1 MKRFLVSCI
10 AILAV
15 LTAVPAAE
23 VILDRT
29 SYVPGEPIAVRFKGT
44 PGNQKDWIGLYV
56 EGKPA
61 QDYFAWQYLDG
72 TEVGNSI
79 VIDGEVTFPKGA
91 PEPGNYLVRILENDG
106 YVVLEE
112 IEFQVVVEPRVR
124 SEARTYRPGAKVSV
138 EFRYGPGNAKDWVG
152 IYRPGGADGSPID
165 WQYVDGTQEG
175 KTGLKDGTLVFPG
188 GFASPGDYEI
198 RFFKDDSFDR
208 LDVGRFIVEAV
219 GPRVTIQ
226 AGDRQVSLVWEA
238 VSSPAPVAKY
248 RVLSGPGI
256 AGPFTQV
263 AETSGLANMITG
275 LVNGTEYCFV
285 VQAVSSTGETGPY
298 SIPQL
303 VSPYV
308 LGPDEFIAVRV
319 PSGTPGNLPYS
330 GQLGVDFE
338 VANPIRVEQ
347 LGVFDDGANGLRSE
361 LRVSLFDRD
370 TTKAIASATFTPANP
385 GVLRDGSRF
394 KPLTPVLELPRGF
407 RGSIVAE
414 GYGPEEKAG
423 TTATG
428 GLKVSTGTG
437 RGSVF
442 FPGVARI
449 GPPGEFPTGLET
461 APATFFAAGTFD
473 YVTTPAR
480 FPGKTRLAAIPGNG
494 EVTLFWDQIRQPVAA
509 SRYKVLRKNA
519 SGVFEPIA
527 ETQSTVYNDPA
538 LANGIAQE
546 YRLRAVASDSAEG
559 IESDTLV
566 ATPNPPVAGVPYVV
580 PENTAGNQAYG
591 GSVGNDF
598 DVVRP
603 IRITHLGVFDDGG
616 DGLKRTIKCRIYSR
630 QTRQELALL
639 VFDTASPGELKGGT
653 RFKPLAKPLELS
665 PGFWGTVVASG
676 YGSDERDGNRGAGQ
690 IEFSTFDGGSL
701 RFVGLARWGDNPDA
715 FPEIIDGGPADRYAA
730 GNFMFEPVVPAPR
743 ISVVRQSSGDL
754 TVEWFGLGFLSRS
767 SSLDGPWT
775 LVPESGGSL
784 SGQGVEPAGF
794 YQLRTKP

>member
-1 MKRFLVSCI
+1 MKL
-10 AILAV
+10 ILASCLVV
-15 LTAVPAAE
+15 LGVLSAPAAE
-23 VILDRT
+23 VLLDRA
-29 SYVPGEPIAVRFKGT
+29 SYVPGEPISVRFKGT
-44 PGNQKDWIGLYV
+44 PGNPKDWIGLYV
-56 EGKPA
+56 EGKAA

-72 TEVGNSI
+72 TEAGNSI
-79 VIDGEVTFPKGA
+79 VVDGEVTFPKGA

-106 YVVLEE
+106 YIVLEE
-112 IEFQVVVEPRVR
+112 VEFKVVIEPRVR
-124 SEARTYRPGAKVSV
+124 SEGRTYRPGARVAV

-152 IYRPGGADGSPID
+152 IYRPGGDDGSPID
-165 WQYVDGTQEG
+165 WQYVDGTQDG
-175 KTGLKDGTLVFPG
+175 KTGVKEGTLVFAG

-208 LDVGRFIVEAV
+208 LDVGRFVVEAV

-226 AGDRQVSLVWEA
+226 PGDRQVDLAWEA

-263 AETSGLANMITG
+263 AETSGLVNRVTG
-275 LVNGTEYCFV
+275 LVNGMEYCFV

-303 VSPYV
+303 VSPYA

-319 PSGTPGNLPYS
+319 ASGTAGNLPFA
-330 GQLGVDFE
+330 GQLGVDFD
-338 VANPIRVEQ
+338 VANPIRIEQ
-347 LGVFDDGANGLRSE
+347 LGAFDDGANGLRAE
-361 LRVSLFDRD
+361 IRVFVFDRD
-370 TTKAIASATFTPANP
+370 SRKAVAAATFTSASP

-394 KPLTPVLELPRGF
+394 KPLTPALDLPKGF

-442 FPGVARI
+442 LPGVARS
-449 GPPGEFPTGLET
+449 GPPGEFPTGLEH
-461 APATFFAAGTFD
+461 APGTFFAAGTFD
-473 YVTTPAR
+473 YVTTPPQ
-480 FPGKTRLAAIPGNG
+480 FPGKTRMAAIPGNG
-494 EVTLFWDQIRQPVAA
+494 EVTLFWDEIRQPVPAN
-509 SRYKVLRKNA
+509 RYKVLRRNV
-519 SGVFEPIA
+519 SGTFEPIA
-527 ETQSTVYNDPA
+527 EIQRTVHNDSG
-538 LANGIAQE
+538 LVNGTVEE
-546 YRLRAVASDSAEG
+546 YRIRAVASDSVEG
-559 IESDTLV
+559 IDSDTLAV
-566 ATPNPPVAGVPYVV
+566 TPNTPTAGVPYVV

-639 VFDTASPGELKGGT
+639 VFDPASPGELKGGT
-653 RFKPLAKPLELS
+653 RFKPLTQPLELA
-665 PGFWGTVVASG
+665 PGFAGTVVASG
-676 YGSDERDGNRGAGQ
+676 YGADERDGNRGAGQ
-690 IEFSTFDGGSL
+690 IEFTTFDGGSL

-730 GNFMFEPVVPAPR
+730 GNFMFEPVSSAPR
-743 ISVVRQSSGDL
+743 IAVVRQPSGALVVD
-754 TVEWFGLGFLSRS
+754 WFGLGFLSRAT
-767 SSLDGPWT
+767 SLDGPWT
-775 LVPESGGSL
+775 LVPESGGRL
-784 SGQGVEPAGF
+784 SDQGVEPTGF